1 MCAWIDAVCKPTLV
15 THVMSWQA
23 VVPDAAGPSRI
34 SRGLSAWHPA
44 KTSCSR
50 MSCNCS
56 SKLLRTDALSSPTP
70 LPGPPPGDAADDA
83 DASAGLMASSPP
95 FAFLTAGVE
104 GTSSSAPSAPR
115 LIFLE
120 PLGGIAG
127 LSVSDIMHKIYLYLE
142 ACRISSDC
150 RESECNALALWT
162 LPDVPERRVKY
173 VLRSRKRLSG
183 QMQYKSEA
191 RKHVSQ
197 QSRTSRSVL
206 YPSALHGPSG
216 HSQDSGPR
224 ILEPRQWGETDL
236 DIGTHRTTQSAGLP
250 TQAVAAARAERRRWG
265 RSRWG
270 GGPLTSKNASSDAA
284 N

>member
-1 MCAWIDAVCKPTLV
+1 M
-15 THVMSWQA
+15 
-23 VVPDAAGPSRI
+23 
-34 SRGLSAWHPA
+34 
-44 KTSCSR
+44 SCSR
-50 MSCNCS
+50 MSCKCS

-70 LPGPPPGDAADDA
+70 FPPGPPPGADDADDAAADDA
-83 DASAGLMASSPP
+83 DAPAGLMASSLP

-115 LIFLE
+115 L
-120 PLGGIAG
+120 
-127 LSVSDIMHKIYLYLE
+127 
-142 ACRISSDC
+142 
-150 RESECNALALWT
+150 T
-162 LPDVPERRVKY
+162 
-173 VLRSRKRLSG
+173 SG

-284 N
+284 IAN